1 MLKFKKMKKLF
12 VAALLVVG
20 MATFAQEQRGERK
33 EKFTPE
39 QRVDFQLKKMK
50 ADLNLDDKQAEQ
62 VKALLAQEAK
72 KREAKRAE
80 MEAKR
85 AEQARPSKE
94 EMEARKAEMK
104 ANQEAMKAEM
114 KKILTA
120 DQYTKWEQK
129 QEERKDKMIDR
140 MKDKK
145 KKRAESGDNEK

>member
-1 MLKFKKMKKLF
+1 MKKLF

-20 MATFAQEQRGERK
+20 MATFAQEQKAERK

-39 QRVDFQLKKMK
+39 QRVDFQIKKMK
-50 ADLNLDDKQAEQ
+50 ADLNLDEKQAEQ
-62 VKALLAQEAK
+62 VKALLTQEAK

-85 AEQARPSKE
+85 AEKARPSKE
-94 EMEARKAEMK
+94 ETEARKAELK

-129 QEERKDKMIDR
+129 QEERKEKMIER

-145 KKRAESGDNEK
+145 KKRAELEDNDK